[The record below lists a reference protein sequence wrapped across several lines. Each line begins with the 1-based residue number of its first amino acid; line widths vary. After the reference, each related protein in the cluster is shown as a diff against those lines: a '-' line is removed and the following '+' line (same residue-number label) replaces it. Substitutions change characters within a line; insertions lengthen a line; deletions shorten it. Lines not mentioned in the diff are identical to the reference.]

1 MVDTFS
7 LVNKPMYRFARSLI
21 VNIIASTTNVDER
34 KKLKNAI
41 SESVVAFV
49 KVLKAMN
56 WDMETYKD
64 ASITLLGSISYTTQ
78 TDVLKRPVD
87 QDGYLEGTTIYAGI
101 PYGDIY
107 NIVKET
113 CRKIKERPKQHVG

>member
-1 MVDTFS
+1 MVGHG
-7 LVNKPMYRFARSLI
+7 
-21 VNIIASTTNVDER
+21 NIQGCINNIAWFNILHNPNRCV
-34 KKLKNAI
+34 
-41 SESVVAFV
+41 
-49 KVLKAMN
+49 
-56 WDMETYKD
+56 
-64 ASITLLGSISYTTQ
+64 
-78 TDVLKRPVD
+78 KRPVD